1 MWRVGLRDLLHRKRR
16 FVVAVLATAIAFG
29 LAMLLSGVLE
39 HLERENQRV
48 VSMFGADQ
56 FVVAEGGTGPFS
68 TTRLVPVE
76 LVEAVRTSPGVVK
89 ATAFAQVRDV
99 LKNKDINELGIEP
112 GGLGWPAKLDGRH
125 PEQSGEVVVDA
136 SLGYQEGDEV
146 TLGGEPST
154 VVGTSHDTTYY
165 FGQPSAFLPL
175 GDFQARFL
183 GGLPLATAV
192 AMQGEANPLPAGT
205 TAYSPAEA
213 LTDLNRPQ
221 KAGNQT
227 IQIISMLLWIMAAG
241 VVASMLYL
249 SVIERTTELA
259 TCKAMGVSNR
269 TLFSALA
276 LQGLLLA
283 LVSCAVGVLVAL
295 ALGPTFPF
303 PVEIPTSAYVTALV
317 AAVVVGLVAS
327 LIGLRRTTRVE
338 PALAFGA

>member
-1 MWRVGLRDLLHRKRR
+1 MWRVGLRVLLHRKRR

-29 LAMLLSGVLE
+29 LALLLSGVLE
-39 HLERENQRV
+39 HLERENRRV

-68 TTRLVPVE
+68 TTRLVPAE
-76 LVEAVRTSPGVVK
+76 LVEAVRASPGVEE

-99 LKNKDINELGIEP
+99 LKDKDINVLGIEP
-112 GGLGWPAKLDGRH
+112 CGLGWPTKVDGRLA
-125 PEQSGEVVVDA
+125 EQPGEVVVDA
-136 SLGYQEGDEV
+136 SLGYDEGDEV
-146 TLGGEPST
+146 TLGGERST
-154 VVGTSHDTTYY
+154 VVGTSHQTTYY
-165 FGQPSAFLPL
+165 FGQPTAFLPL
-175 GDFQARFL
+175 GDVQARFL

-192 AMQGEANPLPAGT
+192 AVQGEATALPPGT
-205 TAYSPAEA
+205 ASYAPDEA
-213 LTDLNRPQ
+213 LVDLNRPQ

-227 IQIISMLLWIMAAG
+227 IQMISMLLWIMAAG

-269 TLFSALA
+269 TLYGALA

-283 LVSCAVGVLVAL
+283 LAACGVGVLIAL
-295 ALGPTFPF
+295 ALAPMFPF
-303 PVEIPTSAYVTALV
+303 PVEIPTSAYLTAFG
-317 AAVVVGLVAS
+317 AAVVVGLLAS
-327 LIGLRRTTRVE
+327 LIGLRRTTRVD